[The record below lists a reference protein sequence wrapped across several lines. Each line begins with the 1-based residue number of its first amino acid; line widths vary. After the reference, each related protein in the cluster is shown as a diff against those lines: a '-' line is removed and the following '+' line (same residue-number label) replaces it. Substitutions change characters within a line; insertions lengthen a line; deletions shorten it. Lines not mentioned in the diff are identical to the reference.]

1 MLDVV
6 EKAGLSDTVKVD
18 SAGTG
23 GWHEG
28 ELPDSRMR
36 AAAKSRGYALT
47 SRARQ
52 VQSSD
57 LNQFDLIV
65 PMDQSNLENLRR
77 MSGGKGS
84 QHVKLLGAFLDAADP
99 PDVPDPYYG
108 GQSGFDHVL
117 DMLEEACPKIL
128 AMLMEKK

>member
-6 EKAGLSDTVKVD
+6 SMAGLSDVVAVD

-23 GWHEG
+23 GWHVG

-36 AAAKSRGYALT
+36 AAAKSRGYELA

-57 LNQFDLIV
+57 LNKFDLIV
-65 PMDQSNLENLRR
+65 PMDQSNLENLHRL
-77 MSGGKGS
+77 SGGKGS
-84 QHVKLLGAFLDAADP
+84 QHVKLLGEFLDSTHP

-108 GQSGFDHVL
+108 GQSGFDAVL

-128 AMLMEKK
+128 AMLTEKK